1 MVSLTAINGGAVE
14 PPLDDGSPGGVSA
27 SSVDDALVD
36 EALDDADLHLGG
48 TKSSTA
54 GGSGSS
60 SAAAAAAAAAAVAGA
75 TAAAAPPGG
84 VLRREVTLHV
94 LETVNSRVENIGS
107 IILLLRKQLSRLK
120 DALERETLSR
130 VASDALVERHSD
142 KIASL
147 RRQRRGLRQKVVE
160 EASRADSLADRVSSV
175 LAERDRLIGEVR
187 TAQAAH
193 AASAAAAA
201 EAAATSSVSAASA
214 AEEARA
220 EELVRELESTKA
232 ARDGEV
238 AALLREMASV
248 KGEMATESSRALAAA
263 TEQVRAVTAQRDSAV
278 AEAEAATAR
287 VSELESGNN
296 RQVLAVADLERK
308 VRTLQ
313 DQLGSNNH
321 EMTSLRRQSLD
332 DEVERRRLHNQVQE
346 LKGNIRVYCRVRP
359 LLLKGAGVGDA
370 AGGAGATSASG
381 VFKYHSR
388 GRGIDAVK
396 PGDGPATSATG
407 GLPPVGKWSF
417 AFDRVFDGSASQGD
431 VFAEVSEMVQSA
443 LDGFRVCIFAYGQS
457 GSGKTH
463 TMLSSANGDELGVIP
478 RAVSQI
484 FDHTERMA
492 ADGWKFE
499 LKASFME
506 VYNEQVRDLLGAAD
520 EDPNVKYD
528 VKFDAATKLCW
539 VTNLTTATVNS
550 REEVDNV
557 IQTSLNNRSTAST
570 RSNERSSRSHCV
582 FRLHIAGANNHGGN
596 VSGLL
601 NLIDLAGSERVKVS
615 GAAGARMREAQAINK
630 SLSALGDVIAALANK
645 DKHIPFRNSKL
656 TYFLQDSLGG
666 DSKTLMFVNLSPSS
680 AHFSESL
687 CSLRFAQ
694 KVNACEIGRAGKSG
708 RVSLGG

>member
-1 MVSLTAINGGAVE
+1 MVTMAATNGVSVE
-14 PPLDDGSPGGVSA
+14 PPLCDDGSPGGVST
-27 SSVDDALVD
+27 SSVDDALVE

-48 TKSSTA
+48 TKP
-54 GGSGSS
+54 
-60 SAAAAAAAAAAVAGA
+60 SAAPAATTTSSAAAAAAAAVAGA
-75 TAAAAPPGG
+75 TAAPPPAGG

-147 RRQRRGLRQKVVE
+147 RRQRRGLRQKVME
-160 EASRADSLADRVSSV
+160 EAARADTLADRMTT
-175 LAERDRLIGEVR
+175 LQGERDRLVGEVR
-187 TAQAAH
+187 AAQAAH

-201 EAAATSSVSAASA
+201 EAAASSAVTAASA

-238 AALLREMASV
+238 ATLLREMAAV
-248 KGEMATESSRALAAA
+248 KSEMAADSSRSLAAA

-278 AEAEAATAR
+278 AEAAAATTR
-287 VSELESGNN
+287 VTELESDSN
-296 RQVLAVADLERK
+296 RRVLQLADLERE
-308 VRTLQ
+308 VRTLR
-313 DQLGSNNH
+313 DQLGSNNQ
-321 EMTSLRRQSLD
+321 EMTLLRRQSLD

-370 AGGAGATSASG
+370 AGGAGEASASG
-381 VFKYHSR
+381 VFRYHSR

-396 PGDGPATSATG
+396 PGDAPTSSATG
-407 GLPPVGKWSF
+407 GLPPVGKWAF
-417 AFDRVFDGSASQGD
+417 TFDRVFDGSASQGD

-443 LDGFRVCIFAYGQS
+443 LDGYRVCIFAYGQS

-463 TMLSSANGDELGVIP
+463 TMLSSADGGELGVIP
-478 RAVSQI
+478 RAVAQI

-506 VYNEQVRDLLGAAD
+506 VYNEQVRDLLGSAE

-550 REEVDNV
+550 REEVDSV
-557 IQTSLNNRSTAST
+557 ISTSLSNRSTAST

-582 FRLHIAGANNHGGN
+582 FRLHIVGSNGHGGN

-615 GAAGARMREAQAINK
+615 GAAGPRMREAQAINK

-645 DKHIPFRNSKL
+645 DKHVPFRNSKL

-694 KVNACEIGRAGKSG
+694 KVNACEIGRANKSG
-708 RVSLGG
+708 RVSLG